1 MPRAQRTNEKLLR
14 APQQARSR
22 ATLERVFAAMEARL
36 AAAGPDALKVKDIAR
51 EAGCSTGA
59 IYERFKDREALIV
72 AFYAQLEVRIRSETE
87 TFFAAADLS
96 ALPLEVGID
105 AFVDFVFGVYARDG
119 ALLVGL
125 VALGREFPSL
135 RATDRRLIEFG
146 AEKLEQFLTLKKDA
160 IKRPDIAVM
169 AETIARILIGVLYH
183 TISMAAGQGADA
195 EEIDRLRRECKCMA
209 RAYIAS

>member
-1 MPRAQRTNEKLLR
+1 MPRAQRNDEKLLR

-22 ATLERVFAAMEARL
+22 ATLEKVFAAMEARL
-36 AAAGPDALKVKDIAR
+36 AAAGPEALKVKDIAR

-72 AFYAQLEVRIRSETE
+72 AFYAQLEDRIRHETE

-96 ALPLEVGID
+96 ALPLDVGID
-105 AFVDFVFGVYARDG
+105 AFVDFVFGVYERDG

-146 AEKLEQFLTLKKDA
+146 AKKLEHFLILKKQS
-160 IKRPDIAVM
+160 IERPDLATM
-169 AETIARILIGVLYH
+169 AESIARMLIGVLYH
-183 TISMAAGQGADA
+183 TISMNIGAETTVDD
-195 EEIDRLRRECKCMA
+195 INRLRSEYKRMA
-209 RAYIAS
+209 RAYVAD